1 MNGIQ
6 QWIGCLSLFYSS
18 DYKIE
23 AIGAAWGY
31 DSFNRD
37 SPRYRGRLAKMIGIF
52 SLIKGES
59 IKILVGREG
68 AGGFVRGG
76 NTPLIIAEGG
86 GGIEAPKLRHGGCDA
101 SSATSGRVGFW
112 SWSGG
117 SGGHGAHTADIN
129 NSGNSELFLAFVF
142 KCRRNKPVLVIGVT
156 EVQCRI

>member
-1 MNGIQ
+1 
-6 QWIGCLSLFYSS
+6 
-18 DYKIE
+18 
-23 AIGAAWGY
+23 
-31 DSFNRD
+31 
-37 SPRYRGRLAKMIGIF
+37 MIGIF

-59 IKILVGREG
+59 IKILFGREG
-68 AGGFVRGG
+68 AGGFVSGGG

-112 SWSGG
+112 SRSGG
-117 SGGHGAHTADIN
+117 SGGRGAQTADIS
-129 NSGNSELFLAFVF
+129 NSGNSELFLTFVF